1 VCGGLSRGQQEAFV
15 LEPNPNSNPNEFF
28 GKLELWFVRFAVFV
42 IFLVGLYKV
51 VADTLSKI
59 LK

>member
-1 VCGGLSRGQQEAFV
+1 VPERSRSKV
-15 LEPNPNSNPNEFF
+15 PNEFF
-28 GKLELWFVRFAVFV
+28 GKAEVWLVRFAVFI

-51 VADTLSKI
+51 VADTLGKI

>member
-1 VCGGLSRGQQEAFV
+1 VPAPSPSR
-15 LEPNPNSNPNEFF
+15 NPNEIF
-28 GKLELWFVRFAVFV
+28 GKAEVWLTRFAVFI

-51 VADTLSKI
+51 VADTLGKI